1 MLVSALPSRLC
12 ECICSDSPGHADQ
25 LDALTCP
32 HLPSL
37 SSLKADSK
45 ATLAVISGSECPHL
59 VGHIPAYRGSCT
71 HMCTCAQSSWKFT
84 YTFSITVV
92 AAPPLL
98 DFPLHAA
105 QTSLEDRELGSKAG
119 SLGGPVSLQEPV
131 FSLLPLPS
139 ATFLCQGHAD
149 DTRESIKCHPHVRS
163 CHNIIKAL
171 DLRDEA
177 VAINSESD

>member
-1 MLVSALPSRLC
+1 M
-12 ECICSDSPGHADQ
+12 Q
-25 LDALTCP
+25 LL
-32 HLPSL
+32 L
-37 SSLKADSK
+37 SSLG
-45 ATLAVISGSECPHL
+45 LNFL
-59 VGHIPAYRGSCT
+59 GHTSVYLGSCT
-71 HMCTCAQSSWKFT
+71 YLCTEAQSSWKCTFT
-84 YTFSITVV
+84 LCSTVV
-92 AAPPLL
+92 AALPLL
-98 DFPLHAA
+98 DPSSLLHK
-105 QTSLEDRELGSKAG
+105 LLWERELRNKEG
-119 SLGGPVSLQEPV
+119 SLGGQISLQEPF

>member
-1 MLVSALPSRLC
+1 M
-12 ECICSDSPGHADQ
+12 Q
-25 LDALTCP
+25 F
-32 HLPSL
+32 SL
-37 SSLKADSK
+37 SSLGLNLVTCLD
-45 ATLAVISGSECPHL
+45 TLPYIQVLVHICAHMHSHRGRAHLLSAV
-59 VGHIPAYRGSCT
+59 A
-71 HMCTCAQSSWKFT
+71 
-84 YTFSITVV
+84 

-98 DFPLHAA
+98 DPSSILHE
-105 QTSLEDRELGSKAG
+105 LPWEDRELEKKEG
-119 SLGGPVSLQEPV
+119 SLGRPISLQEPF
-131 FSLLPLPS
+131 FSLLPLPP